1 MSTSHNL
8 TLPAILFSCLALGA
22 CQASEQNAGPDT
34 GQETLSPENLVLP
47 PNDLVLPPNDL
58 ALPDG
63 TVQTGKNTFMIPL
76 DEIDSDGCQGYRMHA
91 PGRLVAQVIYYREA
105 SGKFTVNKM
114 DAACHAPEQL

>member
-1 MSTSHNL
+1 M
-8 TLPAILFSCLALGA
+8 LFSCLALGA
-22 CQASEQNAGPDT
+22 CQATEQNAGPET
-34 GQETLSPENLVLP
+34 AQEALP
-47 PNDLVLPPNDL
+47 PDDL

-76 DEIDSDGCQGYRMHA
+76 DEVDPDGCQGYRMHA
-91 PGRLVAQVIYYREA
+91 PGRLVAQVIYYRQA